1 MRLFED
7 STRKGSVIVQGLEE
21 ALVQNKA
28 EVYKILEKGSAKRKT
43 AATLM
48 NAHSSRSHTVF
59 TVTVHIKESNAEGE
73 EVLRSV
79 KRIKSNGLLFIHP
92 LFYSGLAS

>member
-79 KRIKSNGLLFIHP
+79 KRFTRTDYCSFIYS
-92 LFYSGLAS
+92 YSGLAS